1 MQRRAISTVQRNTD
15 YLEDWFEKTYQRPS
29 CDPLFLGQPKGF
41 WEHKMLVDLWRR
53 KVRLES
59 ELEAAMQWRA
69 SAATS
74 ATTQSL
80 RKRIDIIGQV
90 FGEQQAGSDA
100 VLDDWDAALMRGEMP
115 KF

>member
-1 MQRRAISTVQRNTD
+1 MQSRAISTVQHNSD

-53 KVRLES
+53 KVRLEG

-69 SAATS
+69 SEATS

-80 RKRIDIIGQV
+80 RERIDIIAQV
-90 FGEQQAGSDA
+90 FGHQAPRDDA
-100 VLDDWDAALMRGEMP
+100 GIEDWDAALLRGEMP